1 MAKLDGSKIV
11 VIGGASG
18 VGFAVASAAL
28 EAGAEVVVG
37 SSQAPRIQAAA
48 EKLGRGAKG
57 QTVDVKDEA
66 SVAAFFEA
74 AGPFD
79 HLIFTAG
86 DWGHMF
92 GPTRDLDVEASKAR
106 MEVRFWGAAR
116 AAKHAIRQIDK
127 DGSITLTGGM
137 LAHRPMPGAP
147 LTTASAHTTEGL
159 AMGLARD
166 LAPIRVNAPGPDPE
180 RAGPDHGRARDQGL
194 YRQPAA
200 AARRNRRGSGRGL
213 PVPDARHLCDRPSC
227 AGRRRRQLGLSAL
240 RYLPLSRSARADR
253 WGPLRVQA
261 V

>member
-1 MAKLDGSKIV
+1 MAKLDGAKVV

-18 VGFAVASAAL
+18 VGFAVAAATL

-37 SSQAPRIQAAA
+37 SSQALRIEAAA
-48 EKLGRGAKG
+48 QKLGLGARGLV
-57 QTVDVKDEA
+57 VDVKDEA

-92 GPTRDLDVEASKAR
+92 GATRDLDVEASKAR

-116 AAKHAIRQIDK
+116 AAKYAIRQIAK
-127 DGSITLTGGM
+127 EGSITLTGGM

-166 LAPIRVNAPGPDPE
+166 LAPIRVNA
-180 RAGPDHGRARDQGL
+180 
-194 YRQPAA
+194 
-200 AARRNRRGSGRGL
+200 
-213 PVPDARHLCDRPSC
+213 VC
-227 AGRRRRQLGLSAL
+227 LGLITSEQIQMMSEAMIKGFTAN
-240 RYLPLSRSARADR
+240 LPLPRGGTVEEAAEAYLYLMRATYVT
-253 WGPLRVQA
+253 GQIVRVDGGA
-261 V
+261 SLV

>member
-1 MAKLDGSKIV
+1 LEGAKVV

-18 VGFAVASAAL
+18 VGFAVAAAAI
-28 EAGAEVVVG
+28 EAGARAVVG
-37 SSQAPRIQAAA
+37 SSQASRVEAAA
-48 EKLGRGAKG
+48 RKLGPRATGR
-57 QTVDVKDEA
+57 TVDVRDEA
-66 SVAAFFEA
+66 SVAGFIDA

-79 HLIFTAG
+79 HLVFTAG
-86 DWGHMF
+86 DWGHML

-116 AAKHAIRQIDK
+116 AAKHAIRQIAG

-166 LAPIRVNAPGPDPE
+166 LAPIRVNA
-180 RAGPDHGRARDQGL
+180 
-194 YRQPAA
+194 
-200 AARRNRRGSGRGL
+200 
-213 PVPDARHLCDRPSC
+213 VC
-227 AGRRRRQLGLSAL
+227 LGLILSEQVQTMGEATIKGFTAN
-240 RYLPLSRSARADR
+240 LPLPRPGTVEEAAEAYIYLMRATYVT
-253 WGPLRVQA
+253 GQVVRVDGGGSL

>member
-1 MAKLDGSKIV
+1 MAKLDGAKVV

-18 VGFAVASAAL
+18 VGFAVAAAAM

-37 SSQAPRIQAAA
+37 SSQAARIEAAA
-48 EKLGRGAKG
+48 AKLGAKG
-57 QTVDVKDEA
+57 RTVDVKDEA
-66 SVAAFFEA
+66 SVAAFFDA
-74 AGPFD
+74 AGRFD

-116 AAKHAIRQIDK
+116 AAKHAIRHIAP

-137 LAHRPMPGAP
+137 LAHRPRPGAP
-147 LTTASAHTTEGL
+147 LVTASAHTTEGL

-166 LAPIRVNAPGPDPE
+166 LAPIRVNT
-180 RAGPDHGRARDQGL
+180 
-194 YRQPAA
+194 
-200 AARRNRRGSGRGL
+200 
-213 PVPDARHLCDRPSC
+213 VC
-227 AGRRRRQLGLSAL
+227 LGLIMSEQVQASMGEAMVSSFTAS
-240 RYLPLSRSARADR
+240 LPLPRGGTVEEAAEAYLYLMRATYVT
-253 WGPLRVQA
+253 GQVVRVDGGGSL

>member
-1 MAKLDGSKIV
+1 MAKLDGAKVV

-18 VGFAVASAAL
+18 VGFAVAAAAI
-28 EAGAEVVVG
+28 EAGAEVIVG
-37 SSQAPRIQAAA
+37 SSQSARTEAAA
-48 EKLGRGAKG
+48 KRLGPAAKG

-66 SVAAFFEA
+66 SVAAFFET

-79 HLIFTAG
+79 HLVFTAG

-116 AAKHAIRQIDK
+116 AAKYAIRQIAK

-147 LTTASAHTTEGL
+147 LTTASANTTEGL
-159 AMGLARD
+159 AFGLARD
-166 LAPIRVNAPGPDPE
+166 LAPIRVNA
-180 RAGPDHGRARDQGL
+180 
-194 YRQPAA
+194 
-200 AARRNRRGSGRGL
+200 
-213 PVPDARHLCDRPSC
+213 VC
-227 AGRRRRQLGLSAL
+227 LGLIMSEQVQNMGEAMIKG
-240 RYLPLSRSARADR
+240 YTANLPLPRGGTVEEAAEAYLYLMRATYVT
-253 WGPLRVQA
+253 GQVVRVDGGGSL

>member
-1 MAKLDGSKIV
+1 LEGAKVV

-18 VGFAVASAAL
+18 VGFAVAAAAI
-28 EAGAEVVVG
+28 EAGARAVVG
-37 SSQAPRIQAAA
+37 SSQASRVEAAA
-48 EKLGRGAKG
+48 RKLGPRATGR
-57 QTVDVKDEA
+57 TVDVRDEA
-66 SVAAFFEA
+66 SVAGFIDA

-79 HLIFTAG
+79 HLVFTAG
-86 DWGHMF
+86 DWGHML

-116 AAKHAIRQIDK
+116 AAKHAIRQIAG

-166 LAPIRVNAPGPDPE
+166 LAPIRVNA
-180 RAGPDHGRARDQGL
+180 
-194 YRQPAA
+194 
-200 AARRNRRGSGRGL
+200 
-213 PVPDARHLCDRPSC
+213 VC
-227 AGRRRRQLGLSAL
+227 LGLILSEQVQTMGEATIKGFTAN
-240 RYLPLSRSARADR
+240 LPLPRPGTVEEAAEAYIYLMRATYVT
-253 WGPLRVQA
+253 GQVERVDGGGSL